1 MISELSKRLSK
12 VQKEFDIQGVV
23 YGLRGLEEY
32 LKKELMVMNTKF
44 SQLESQLNEEKRRR
58 PVSAKKSSE
67 TKISSSVSF
76 KRLVPVDCI
85 SCFQN
90 PIGERTP
97 ERATFL
103 NKRN

>member
-44 SQLESQLNEEKRRR
+44 SQLESQMNEEKRRR
-58 PVSAKKSSE
+58 PVSAK
-67 TKISSSVSF
+67 
-76 KRLVPVDCI
+76 
-85 SCFQN
+85 
-90 PIGERTP
+90 
-97 ERATFL
+97 
-103 NKRN
+103 